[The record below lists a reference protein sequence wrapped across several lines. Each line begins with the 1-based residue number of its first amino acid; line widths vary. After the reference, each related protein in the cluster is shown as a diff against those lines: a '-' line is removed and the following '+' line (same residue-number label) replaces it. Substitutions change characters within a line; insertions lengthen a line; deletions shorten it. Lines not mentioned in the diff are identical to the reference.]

1 MGILTKIELSSPDV
15 SLSEQAF
22 SRLRDFIYR
31 QTGIYFPDN
40 KKYFLENR
48 LYQRLK
54 ALKLKDFDTYVHKIQ
69 NGLMN
74 GELQHLINQIT
85 VNETF
90 FFRNEAQLEALER
103 GVFPPL
109 LEQARHRPGR
119 AVRIWSAACSTGEE
133 PYTIAILLREKFR
146 HLLADIRLEILAT
159 DINSQVIQ
167 KARQGYYREYAVR
180 KIAPEWLQRY
190 FRPHG
195 NFFQIVPEIRRMVHF
210 RQMNLMDRLAMQ
222 QIRGMDVII
231 CANVLLYFDERSKR
245 QVVNSL
251 YDSLNP
257 GGYLL
262 LGYSESLY
270 GISHAF
276 KPVHFSKTILYK
288 KECHYA

>member
-54 ALKLKDFDTYVHKIQ
+54 ALKLKDFDTYVHNIQ

-119 AVRIWSAACSTGEE
+119 VVRIWSAACSTGEE

-167 KARQGYYREYAVR
+167 KAQQGYYREYAVR

-210 RQMNLMDRLAMQ
+210 RQMNLVDRLAMQ

>member
-1 MGILTKIELSSPDV
+1 MGILTNIELSGSNIT
-15 SLSEQAF
+15 LSEPTF
-22 SRLRDFIYR
+22 LRLRDFIYQR
-31 QTGIYFPDN
+31 TGIFFPDN

-54 ALKLKDFDTYVHKIQ
+54 ALNINDFETYVRKIQ
-69 NGLMN
+69 NGLMDS
-74 GELQHLINQIT
+74 ELQQLINQIT
-85 VNETF
+85 INETF

-103 GVFPPL
+103 HIFPEL
-109 LEQARHRPGR
+109 FRRARQRPGKSI
-119 AVRIWSAACSTGEE
+119 RIWSAACSTGEE
-133 PYTIAILLREKFR
+133 PYTLAILLQEKFR
-146 HLLADIRLEILAT
+146 PLLTGIRVEILAT
-159 DINSQVIQ
+159 DINSQVLQ
-167 KARQGYYREYAVR
+167 KARQGLYRDYAVR
-180 KIAPEWLQRY
+180 KIAPGLLQRY
-190 FRPHG
+190 FQPQSTG
-195 NFFQIVPEIRRMVHF
+195 YQIAPEIRQMVQF
-210 RQMNLMDRLAMQ
+210 RQLNLMDRWNMQ

-270 GISHAF
+270 GVSHAF
-276 KPVHFSKTILYK
+276 KPVHFTKTIVYK